1 MYKFCA
7 YNLLNHHL
15 STTLIFLYVKS
26 NDMDIVTS
34 KPQIVLNKPKVSL
47 YHVLI
52 VDDSNIELE
61 IMMNG
66 LSDYF
71 SVSIASD
78 ANEALR
84 LAHQSPQPDLILLD
98 IVMPEIDGYSL
109 CSKLKNDYHTQDIPI
124 IFVTSSNDTASI
136 IKGFEVGGV
145 DYMTKPLKLPE
156 LKIRVQT
163 HIHLK
168 NKSKQLESLAYLDPL
183 TRIPNRRKYNETFQY
198 EWSRCIRYQQP
209 LAMIIVDIDFFK
221 QFNQHYG
228 HAEGDNCLTQ
238 VAQLLNRQCKRSTDL
253 FARIGGEEFIML
265 MPNCDLTDA
274 VKKAEKMQ
282 IAINKAKIPHGGIGH
297 GHFLTL
303 SLGVAATLPQYE
315 HEAISLFQKADDA
328 LFNAKGAGRNRI
340 TVDKSGVISD
350 SSMHSL
356 AQH

>member
-1 MYKFCA
+1 
-7 YNLLNHHL
+7 
-15 STTLIFLYVKS
+15 
-26 NDMDIVTS
+26 MDIVTS
-34 KPQIVLNKPKVSL
+34 KPQIVLNKPEAPL
-47 YHVLI
+47 YRVLI

-61 IMMNG
+61 NMMNG
-66 LSDYF
+66 LSDNF

-84 LAHQSPQPDLILLD
+84 IAHQSPQPDLILLD

-109 CSKLKNDYHTQDIPI
+109 CSTLKNDYDTQNIPI
-124 IFVTSSNDTASI
+124 IFVTSSNDTSSI
-136 IKGFEVGGV
+136 IRGFEVGGV

-156 LKIRVQT
+156 LNIRIQT
-163 HIHLK
+163 HIQLK

-183 TRIPNRRKYNETFQY
+183 TRTANRRKYNETFQY
-198 EWSRCIRYQQP
+198 EWSRCIRYKQP
-209 LAMIIVDIDFFK
+209 IAIIIVDIDFFK
-221 QFNQHYG
+221 QFNEHYG

-238 VAQLLNRQCKRSTDL
+238 VAQLLNGQCKRSTDL

-274 VKKAEKMQ
+274 VTKAEEMQ
-282 IAINKAKIPHGGIGH
+282 TGINQAKIRHDGIGH
-297 GHFLTL
+297 GHFLTV
-303 SLGVAATLPQYE
+303 SLGVAATVPQYE

-328 LFNAKGAGRNRI
+328 LFNAKGNGRNRI
-340 TVDKSGVISD
+340 TVDRSGVISD